1 MRRYLN
7 LARHTSD
14 YKVCCSRALFVNI
27 AVYLGYAPNA
37 GWPSRAGQQWG
48 KQRHP
53 SRSTSGENRPSIRIP
68 PVNGLH
74 DQLRVLGPP
83 SGAFLRSIPSLVNGK
98 NLTGVISQIPV
109 SDQCTSW
116 RQSARSA
123 GFLVLW
129 AVLDSQGF
137 DCTDRC
143 RCENRAFGPI
153 AKLGA
158 KPVALYAVTRRDI
171 HH

>member
-37 GWPSRAGQQWG
+37 GWPSRAGQHCR

-53 SRSTSGENRPSIRIP
+53 SRSTSGENRPSIRISP
-68 PVNGLH
+68 LNGGHAHLK
-74 DQLRVLGPP
+74 VLGPS

-98 NLTGVISQIPV
+98 NLIGVISLPRIEPMYE
-109 SDQCTSW
+109 SPKIIG
-116 RQSARSA
+116 QSLAPGNLNDGAFIWPSMIHGARAALTGSE
-123 GFLVLW
+123 
-129 AVLDSQGF
+129 
-137 DCTDRC
+137 C
-143 RCENRAFGPI
+143 
-153 AKLGA
+153 GA
-158 KPVALYAVTRRDI
+158 CAD
-171 HH
+171 